1 MTKYTING
9 GYVLRGEVMISGAKN
24 AVLPVLSAT
33 LINKG
38 VSRIINCPD
47 ISDVRITMDILK
59 DLGCKVKFIKKSPGN
74 IIEVD
79 ATNVNKSKIEA
90 SKACLC
96 RSSVTFLGALTA
108 RLKEA
113 EVAYPGGCTIGE
125 RPIDIHET
133 AMREMGIETTLNNTH
148 IKTKVFRTDCNT
160 EPTKNIY
167 LKFPSV
173 GATENAMLAAA
184 GLEENVIIY
193 GAATEPEILCLGNYL
208 KELGAKIQ
216 GLGTGCIKIKGQ
228 KDYAKENL
236 IFKIIPDRIEAS
248 TYFITAAAVGDGIS
262 VHGCIPAHCKETL
275 DILRTM
281 GCNIKEHKY
290 KYDGQEQSVIEIS
303 DGAIRK
309 KLKSPGVII
318 ADAYPSFPTDAQSL
332 ILPLL
337 AVAKGETYVIDKIF
351 PKRFKAAE
359 ELMKTGAKIKHTE
372 SGIHITGRNHLK
384 GNILYSY
391 DLRGGASMI
400 IAGLLAHGQTSVY
413 DEDYIKR
420 GYDGLTEKI
429 RALGGDIT
437 ESHVDP

>member
-9 GYVLRGEVMISGAKN
+9 GYVLRGEVMICGAKN

-79 ATNVNKSKIEA
+79 ATEVNKSKIDA
-90 SKACLC
+90 GKACLC

-108 RLKEA
+108 RLNEA

-148 IKTKVFRTDCNT
+148 IKTKVCRNDCNT
-160 EPTKNIY
+160 EPIKNIY

-173 GATENAMLAAA
+173 GATENAMMAAA

-208 KELGAKIQ
+208 KALGVKIQ

-228 KDYAKENL
+228 KEYSKENL
-236 IFKIIPDRIEAS
+236 IFRIIPDRIEAS
-248 TYFITAAAVGDGIS
+248 TYFTGRIVISLDANCSFAAAF
-262 VHGCIPAHCKETL
+262 L
-275 DILRTM
+275 DIM
-281 GCNIKEHKY
+281 
-290 KYDGQEQSVIEIS
+290 
-303 DGAIRK
+303 
-309 KLKSPGVII
+309 II
-318 ADAYPSFPTDAQSL
+318 FGLSL
-332 ILPLL
+332 IKSSISFILDEKGILASTTSNTTSIKSNFSPISLL
-337 AVAKGETYVIDKIF
+337 V
-351 PKRFKAAE
+351 
-359 ELMKTGAKIKHTE
+359 
-372 SGIHITGRNHLK
+372 
-384 GNILYSY
+384 
-391 DLRGGASMI
+391 
-400 IAGLLAHGQTSVY
+400 LA
-413 DEDYIKR
+413 I
-420 GYDGLTEKI
+420 
-429 RALGGDIT
+429 
-437 ESHVDP
+437 